1 MGFLSTL
8 SAAVSIATSEN
19 YDIDWENEATVKATK
34 IHWDQVR
41 PKANDALPLASLRLT
56 KEQKQLLDELLKPS
70 GGEFPEKITDE
81 LLHQLPKAIPPASL
95 NRIIGSV
102 IDDCLK
108 NHKHD
113 EDNKE
118 EAENK
123 A

>member
-19 YDIDWENEATVKATK
+19 YDIDWENETTVKAAK
-34 IHWDQVR
+34 IHWEQVR

-56 KEQKQLLDELLKPS
+56 KEQKQLLDKLLQPS
-70 GGEFPEKITDE
+70 GGQFPEDITDD
-81 LLHQLPKAIPPASL
+81 LLRQLPKAIPPASL
-95 NRIIGSV
+95 NRIIGSI

-113 EDNKE
+113 EDKE
-118 EAENK
+118 EAEKK